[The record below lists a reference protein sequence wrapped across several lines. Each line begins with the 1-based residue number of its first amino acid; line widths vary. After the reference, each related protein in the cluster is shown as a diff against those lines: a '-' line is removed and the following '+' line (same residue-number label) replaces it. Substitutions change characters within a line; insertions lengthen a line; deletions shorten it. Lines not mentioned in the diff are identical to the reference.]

1 MSTSARKSGLTIVE
15 LMAAI
20 AGSSILALAAGSMQ
34 RDSTVAS
41 RTLAATARAA
51 TNITWSGGSLTIQRA
66 GSPPCAFSVSGKNLV
81 FDPNT
86 AAAGD
91 QLNLVNGTLLTFAP
105 TVVSNSLSVVL
116 VLANGQY
123 TASNSLFYGGAA
135 AAVPRAGRTTR
146 APFSSWCWSFSC
158 SSGYWVPAC
167 STSDRPT
174 ARRRAKP

>member
-20 AGSSILALAAGSMQ
+20 AGASILALAAGSMVFFGYRTWQRLGDAVNMQ

-105 TVVSNSLSVVL
+105 TVGSNSLSVVL

-123 TASNSLFYGGAA
+123 TASNSLFY
-135 AAVPRAGRTTR
+135 
-146 APFSSWCWSFSC
+146 
-158 SSGYWVPAC
+158 
-167 STSDRPT
+167 
-174 ARRRAKP
+174 ARRN